1 MKKVVILGHFAFGK
15 DKANGQTIKTKI
27 VGDWVKRELGEQH
40 VDFHDT
46 MGGWKFVL
54 SLPVVA
60 FRLLSSYRNIIFLP
74 AYKGVRVILPI
85 FVLFNSFFKRKLH
98 YVVIGG
104 WLPGY
109 VDKYPILRRTLH
121 KIDRVYVE
129 TESLMGQLKSRGYD
143 NIKRMPN
150 FKPLHIVAEQQLA
163 ETVGPPFRL
172 CTFSRV
178 MREKGIEDAIEAVK
192 ACNERLGRELFS
204 LDIYGLIQKGEEDW
218 FGQLMKGQ
226 PQTVKYC
233 GIVPPLNSTE
243 TLKDYFLLLFPTRFK
258 TEGFA
263 GTLIDAMS
271 AGLPSIASDCTSNK
285 ELIDEGETGLLFH
298 SGNVAELTDKLLQC
312 AANPAMVNSMRP
324 YCVRKAKQY
333 LPEDVIK
340 ILTMELD

>member
-27 VGDWVKRELGEQH
+27 VGDWVKRELGEQQ
-40 VDFHDT
+40 VGFHDT

-54 SLPVVA
+54 SLPFVA
-60 FRLLSSYRNIIFLP
+60 FHLLRSYRNIIFLP

-85 FVLFNSFFKRKLH
+85 FVLLNCFFERKLH

-104 WLPGY
+104 WLPEY
-109 VDKYPILRRTLH
+109 VDKYPILRWTLH
-121 KIDRVYVE
+121 KIDCVYVE

-143 NIKRMPN
+143 NIMRMPN
-150 FKPLHIVAEQQLA
+150 FKPLHIVEENQLT
-163 ETVGPPFRL
+163 ETAAPPYRL

-178 MREKGIEDAIEAVK
+178 MREKGIEDAIVAVK
-192 ACNERLGRELFS
+192 ACNERFGRDLFS

-218 FGQLMKGQ
+218 FGQLMNDQ

-233 GIVPPLNSTE
+233 GIVPPLKSTE
-243 TLKDYFLLLFPTRFK
+243 TLKDYFLLLFPTHFK

-285 ELIDEGETGLLFH
+285 ELIDEGKTGLLYH
-298 SGNVAELTDKLLQC
+298 SGNVTELTDKLMQC
-312 AANPAMVNSMRP
+312 AANPAIVNSMRP
-324 YCVRKAKQY
+324 YCVRKARQY

-340 ILTMELD
+340 ILTMELV